1 MDEEIGQTRGLT
13 EQAKQRE
20 RARRI
25 LDVAADL
32 LLRWGYKR
40 VTIDDIAKYA
50 GVGKG
55 TVYLHWKT
63 RDALFETLLLRETVR
78 ILRAVLKRMYADPAE
93 ILLHRLI
100 CAYLLV
106 LEDYPLIKALL
117 TRDIELLG
125 KLAQSGANGPVQAHE
140 TMMMKEYF
148 SLLHQHGLIRKE
160 EDLAGQLYAL
170 NAATLGFFLTDSFLP
185 TEEQLPLSAK
195 ASALARTIH
204 LAFEPEADPS
214 QEVLQQVAPAVIQL
228 FEQLCEHHELRML
241 AQTEI

>member
-13 EQAKQRE
+13 EQMKQRE

-40 VTIDDIAKYA
+40 VTIDEIAKHA

-63 RDALFETLLLRETVR
+63 RDALFETLLLRETVS
-78 ILRAVLKRMYADPAE
+78 ILRDVLKRMYADPAE
-93 ILLHRLI
+93 ILLHRLM
-100 CAYLLV
+100 CTYLLI

-125 KLAQSGANGPVQAHE
+125 KLAQSDANGPIQARE
-140 TMMMKEYF
+140 ALMMNEYF
-148 SLLHQHGLIRKE
+148 SLLRQHNL
-160 EDLAGQLYAL
+160 
-170 NAATLGFFLTDSFLP
+170 
-185 TEEQLPLSAK
+185 
-195 ASALARTIH
+195 
-204 LAFEPEADPS
+204 
-214 QEVLQQVAPAVIQL
+214 
-228 FEQLCEHHELRML
+228 
-241 AQTEI
+241 